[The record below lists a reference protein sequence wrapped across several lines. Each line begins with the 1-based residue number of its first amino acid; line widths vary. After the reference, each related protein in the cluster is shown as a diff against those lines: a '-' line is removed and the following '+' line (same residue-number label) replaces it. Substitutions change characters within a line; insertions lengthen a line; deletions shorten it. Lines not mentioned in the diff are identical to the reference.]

1 MCLPTLLF
9 YAAPCGEAVKGNQC
23 EDGLEKSA
31 PQPSSPAAGAG
42 PQKLQF
48 TLVNSLL
55 CLSLNGGLPSVL
67 FIFQTVPCVCS
78 LLNHIT
84 LS

>member
-31 PQPSSPAAGAG
+31 PQPSSPAAPA
-42 PQKLQF
+42 LQANDSP
-48 TLVNSLL
+48 L
-55 CLSLNGGLPSVL
+55 GGGRV
-67 FIFQTVPCVCS
+67 
-78 LLNHIT
+78 
-84 LS
+84 